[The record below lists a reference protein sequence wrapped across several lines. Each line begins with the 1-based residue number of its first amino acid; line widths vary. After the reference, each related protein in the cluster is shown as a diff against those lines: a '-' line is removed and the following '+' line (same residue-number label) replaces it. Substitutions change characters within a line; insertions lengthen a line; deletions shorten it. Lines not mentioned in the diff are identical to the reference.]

1 MGTRDVALSGRLL
14 TISVLILLAAESAA
28 NRRGAATPSPKLS
41 ILRAPSS
48 RYSTMLPWQ
57 NDHKKVRQRQQFTVG
72 ARRRQLLRTA
82 SSRSADAEGR
92 PSFGAGNYTERGAR
106 QPQQDVLQIR
116 DRAALRSLDL
126 DSSSSSSS
134 STRSPLRASPTV
146 VGAAAS
152 AQSFPE
158 EEGNESRIADS
169 NASSPAPL
177 LVPDDTVG
185 KQVEISGDVA
195 AAGIIASSAIIFEAI
210 QFAGTALVAYLIHQA
225 IPEAS
230 SLEDLI
236 KMLSGSIQQMG
247 PEGYFAYAAIQM
259 AFQIIPV
266 ASAFAMTVSAGVVFG
281 SVKNGVFIVSLASTL
296 SAAISF
302 LISRSASQGR
312 FQSYKDKSSQLR
324 AIDTALADAGFFNSV
339 LLMFLLR
346 SSPIIPFSWANYL
359 FGLSR
364 VPFIPFVL
372 GTFFGTLP
380 GITAFVSA
388 GRLGNEALMG
398 QGGGLAVQ
406 GGLVATILSISLIG
420 RISDM
425 TLKKMNID
433 LEEPEYNTENDRRE
447 GSSST

>member
-1 MGTRDVALSGRLL
+1 
-14 TISVLILLAAESAA
+14 
-28 NRRGAATPSPKLS
+28 
-41 ILRAPSS
+41 
-48 RYSTMLPWQ
+48 
-57 NDHKKVRQRQQFTVG
+57 
-72 ARRRQLLRTA
+72 
-82 SSRSADAEGR
+82 
-92 PSFGAGNYTERGAR
+92 
-106 QPQQDVLQIR
+106 
-116 DRAALRSLDL
+116 
-126 DSSSSSSS
+126 
-134 STRSPLRASPTV
+134 
-146 VGAAAS
+146 
-152 AQSFPE
+152 
-158 EEGNESRIADS
+158 
-169 NASSPAPL
+169 
-177 LVPDDTVG
+177 
-185 KQVEISGDVA
+185 
-195 AAGIIASSAIIFEAI
+195 
-210 QFAGTALVAYLIHQA
+210 
-225 IPEAS
+225 
-230 SLEDLI
+230 
-236 KMLSGSIQQMG
+236 MG

>member
-1 MGTRDVALSGRLL
+1 MGTCDRALAGRLS
-14 TISVLILLAAESAA
+14 TISMLILLAAGSAA
-28 NRRGAATPSPKLS
+28 NRRGATTTNIGLS
-41 ILRAPSS
+41 RTILRDQPS
-48 RYSTMLPWQ
+48 RYSMMRLHQ
-57 NDHKKVRQRQQFTVG
+57 NGKMQLRQQFTEG
-72 ARRRQLLRTA
+72 ARTRRQLRTA
-82 SSRSADAEGR
+82 SSRSADTEGR
-92 PSFGAGNYTERGAR
+92 SSFGAGNYTGEGAR
-106 QPQQDVLQIR
+106 QARQGMLQIR
-116 DRAALRSLDL
+116 DRVALRSLDL
-126 DSSSSSSS
+126 DPSSSPSAM
-134 STRSPLRASPTV
+134 STRRASPPV

-152 AQSFPE
+152 AQSLPG
-158 EEGNESRIADS
+158 EGDEARYANP
-169 NASSPAPL
+169 NASSLATLVEPAN
-177 LVPDDTVG
+177 TVG
-185 KQVEISGDVA
+185 KQVAISGDVA
-195 AAGIIASSAIIFEAI
+195 AAGIIASSAIIFEAV

-230 SLEDLI
+230 TLEDAI

-247 PEGYFAYAAIQM
+247 PEGYLAYAAIQM
-259 AFQIIPV
+259 AFQVIPV

-302 LISRSASQGR
+302 LISRSVSQGR
-312 FQSYKDKSSQLR
+312 FQSYKDNSSQLR

-388 GRLGNEALMG
+388 GRLGNEVVKSEM
-398 QGGGLAVQ
+398 
-406 GGLVATILSISLIG
+406 
-420 RISDM
+420 
-425 TLKKMNID
+425 KK
-433 LEEPEYNTENDRRE
+433 
-447 GSSST
+447 